1 MQADVQQEKQ
11 YPSLAYFGQCA
22 CLVPCCSCHGSSGLS
37 GKATYPYM
45 RLIDDLYYNCNGH
58 SKTSSSYDGQRNAKS
73 PVTWKAGREVTFC
86 KAVQPGIFH
95 FIKLILNVVPIS
107 IEVAL
112 LSFFL
117 QVKWLKCYAC
127 FIEGLLTAAQSYH
140 AKMPLH
146 TESANCMHRCILS
159 HKGHAG

>member
-1 MQADVQQEKQ
+1 MH
-11 YPSLAYFGQCA
+11 P
-22 CLVPCCSCHGSSGLS
+22 
-37 GKATYPYM
+37 
-45 RLIDDLYYNCNGH
+45 IDDPHYNCNSH

-73 PVTWKAGREVTFC
+73 MVTWKAGREVTFC

>member
-1 MQADVQQEKQ
+1 
-11 YPSLAYFGQCA
+11 
-22 CLVPCCSCHGSSGLS
+22 
-37 GKATYPYM
+37 M
-45 RLIDDLYYNCNGH
+45 RPIDDPHYNCNSH

-73 PVTWKAGREVTFC
+73 RVTWKAGQEVTFC

-127 FIEGLLTAAQSYH
+127 FIEGLLTAIISCQDASAHRISKLHAQ
-140 AKMPLH
+140 MH
-146 TESANCMHRCILS
+146 TQSQGSCWLS
-159 HKGHAG
+159 T